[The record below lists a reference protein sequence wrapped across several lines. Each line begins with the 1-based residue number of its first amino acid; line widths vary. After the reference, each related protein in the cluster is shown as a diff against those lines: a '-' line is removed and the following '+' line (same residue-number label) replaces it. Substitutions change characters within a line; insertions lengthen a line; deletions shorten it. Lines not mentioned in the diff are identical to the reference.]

1 MFENPYAKLLL
12 VPIVIGVLLFGG
24 VFASVQCQRR
34 RIEKA
39 IVESG
44 GGPPADLSTASGR
57 LDHASRLEYENP
69 AESVRLTIEAADGPD
84 AAAAAKARAAL
95 PRRLHIQYSYAART
109 RWDEAERALAELE
122 KRFPGSEDCAKVK
135 DEWKRD
141 RRYAAEAAARKN
153 DLANAE
159 RLFREC
165 LKEAGGAVE
174 WNLIQ
179 EWQKLLAAKAKKAD
193 AAAGEK
199 DIEEAASWHVQP
211 RAHTEFARELS
222 GRGSA
227 PLMKKAQALLAAGRA
242 EAALGFA
249 QAAQLASLQERSR
262 EGSEAAEALQAE
274 CTLAVAR
281 KLRAGP
287 VPTVPAYAEENF
299 WEAVV
304 HFSREPAQRAE
315 GLEGLAIARRN
326 LGLAALGKGDY
337 DRADSLFRQTLLF
350 TLTDWWMARGDAD
363 PAFDVFAGF
372 PAALEPEIDKK
383 AAGNKHPGVR
393 RECLRSL
400 MHDGRWTAPHPAAD
414 AIRAALPE
422 LYSKLGAKLI
432 ADRRYAEA
440 EWRLRAAIRADPG
453 GPAALACVAALE
465 EGVRKAAAAKDL
477 EALVWLTGFYVAE
490 LGPPRAAFADEFR
503 KAVTSAADGLAGR
516 PILRI
521 FMLSVLCDAFPDS
534 KDASV
539 AREEI
544 LSKGLEFA
552 KKAPE
557 QNGGG
562 GPEAATGMKD
572 VAAASIENATPYHI
586 FVFYEGPERFF
597 VRLNPFR
604 KGTILMRPGAYV
616 VGVVAPDESI
626 RPFHAKA
633 TIAERTYWAEYV
645 VVQEG
650 EKGRDLLASANV
662 TGEYR
667 VLRGLEGAKA
677 NVDPATGVV
686 TPAK

>member
-24 VFASVQCQRR
+24 MFASVQCQRR
-34 RIEKA
+34 RIENA
-39 IVESG
+39 IRDSE
-44 GGPPADLSTASGR
+44 GGPPADLTTVSGR

-69 AESVRLTIEAADGPD
+69 AECVRLTIEAADGPD

-95 PRRLHIQYSYAART
+95 PRRLHIQFSYASRMK
-109 RWDEAERALAELE
+109 WEEAERALAELE
-122 KRFPGSEDCAKVK
+122 KRFPGSEECVKAKE
-135 DEWKRD
+135 EWKRD
-141 RRYAAEAAARKN
+141 RRYAAEAAGRKG
-153 DLANAE
+153 DFASAE

-165 LKEAGGAVE
+165 LKDAGGDVG
-174 WNLIQ
+174 WDLIR
-179 EWQKLLAAKAKKAD
+179 EWQKLLVVKAKKAD
-193 AAAGEK
+193 VAAGEK

-211 RAHTEFARELS
+211 RSHTEFARELS
-222 GRGSA
+222 ARGSA
-227 PLMKKAQALLAAGRA
+227 PLMEKAKALLAAGRA

-249 QAAQLASLQERSR
+249 QAAQMASLQERSR
-262 EGSEAAEALQAE
+262 EGAEAAEALQAD
-274 CTLAVAR
+274 CVLIIAR

-287 VPTVPAYAEENF
+287 VATVPAYAEENF

-304 HFSREPAQRAE
+304 HFARAPALRAE
-315 GLEGLAIARRN
+315 GLEGLAIARRDVA
-326 LGLAALGKGDY
+326 LAALRGGDY

-372 PAALEPEIDKK
+372 PAELEPEIEKE
-383 AAGNKHPGVR
+383 AAGNKHPGIR
-393 RECLRSL
+393 RECLRRL

-414 AIRAALPE
+414 SIRAALPE
-422 LYSKLGAKLI
+422 LYSKMGAKLI
-432 ADRRYAEA
+432 ADRRYGEA
-440 EWRLRAAIRADPG
+440 EWRLRGAIRADPK
-453 GPAALACVAALE
+453 GPAAMACVAALE

-477 EALVWLTGFYVAE
+477 AALVWLTGFYVAE
-490 LGPPRAAFADEFR
+490 LGPPRAAFAEEFR
-503 KAVTSAADGLAGR
+503 KAVLSAADGLSAR
-516 PILRI
+516 PIQRI

-534 KDASV
+534 KDAAA

-557 QNGGG
+557 QSGDGGL
-562 GPEAATGMKD
+562 EAATGMKD

-597 VRLNPFR
+597 ARLNPFR

-626 RPFHAKA
+626 RPFHAKRS
-633 TIAERTYWAEYV
+633 IAERTYWAEYV
-645 VVQEG
+645 VVQDG
-650 EKGRDLLASANV
+650 EKGRDLLGSGSV

-667 VLRGLEGAKA
+667 LLRGLPGVNADVE
-677 NVDPATGVV
+677 PATGLVM
-686 TPAK
+686 PKK